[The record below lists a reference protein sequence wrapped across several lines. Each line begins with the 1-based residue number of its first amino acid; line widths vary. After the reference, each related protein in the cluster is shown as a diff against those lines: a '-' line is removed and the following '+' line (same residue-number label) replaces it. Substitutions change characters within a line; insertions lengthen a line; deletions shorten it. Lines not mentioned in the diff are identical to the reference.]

1 MDILPKQVA
10 MKKTAPNTSWMHC
23 KMALLI
29 AESQLRY
36 EIGRGISEVELHPIQ
51 FEFVTCTELT
61 TRG

>member
-1 MDILPKQVA
+1 

-61 TRG
+61 TRD